1 MTRYIT
7 DINTATPDGQTDL
20 IADGDSEF
28 RTLKS
33 DLKNSFPKIAGEVSA
48 SHTDL
53 NKLYGF
59 VGNVVSD
66 AGDTISGT
74 LGILGTLT
82 IHGEMSLSG
91 GSVHNGTARFNADVT
106 VSGTLVSTTWIRGER
121 AGFGGTVSFSA
132 APRLPSPSDNN
143 HGATKGY
150 VDAAVVGGGD
160 PTLVDVRE
168 FKNARLKLF
177 YYGNL

>member
-1 MTRYIT
+1 VTRYIT

-28 RTLKS
+28 RTLKA

-48 SHTDL
+48 SSVDL

-59 VGNVVSD
+59 VGNVVTD
-66 AGDTISGT
+66 AGDTFTGT
-74 LGILGTLT
+74 VGILGTLT
-82 IHGEMSLSG
+82 IHGELSLSG

-106 VSGTLVSTTWIRGER
+106 VSGTLVSTTFLRGQE

-132 APRLPSPSDNN
+132 AARGPTPSDGQHYANK
-143 HGATKGY
+143 AY
-150 VDAAVVGGGD
+150 VDAAIVAGAD
-160 PTLVDVRE
+160 PTTVDVRE

-177 YYGNL
+177 YYGQM